1 MGKALRRHHIS
12 MKHAFAGVR
21 WALLTQPNFRVHLFF
36 SAVALIIGWYV
47 NLSRSEWVLLVFTIF
62 WGLSAEMMNTAI
74 ESLSDLITREWRKD
88 IKIAKDVAAGMMLTV
103 AIGALVV
110 AYLLLIPK
118 LLAKLP

>member
-1 MGKALRRHHIS
+1 MGKAFRRHHIS
-12 MKHAFAGVR
+12 MKNAFAGVR

-47 NLSRSEWVLLVFTIF
+47 SLTPSEWVLLVFTIF

-74 ESLSDLITREWRKD
+74 ESLSDLITREWKKE

-118 LLAKLP
+118 LLGKLP